1 MDARGLAVCIPEA
14 PDDDLARVPIIDL
27 KSGYV
32 LRSVD
37 ALPKQGA
44 VAPWRL
50 HQNYIKD
57 VRMLRRGP
65 IDDGVSFAT
74 REQAAHAAVGAAA
87 ESAVGGRPH
96 AQNGHE
102 TARPAQALL
111 DGLVSADGAP
121 AEGVLR

>member
-1 MDARGLAVCIPEA
+1 MPVGVRVFADPGVRTRREDARGLAVCIPEA
-14 PDDDLARVPIIDL
+14 PEDDLPRVPIIDL

-57 VRMLRRGP
+57 VRLLRRG
-65 IDDGVSFAT
+65 
-74 REQAAHAAVGAAA
+74 RRWR
-87 ESAVGGRPH
+87 GR
-96 AQNGHE
+96 G
-102 TARPAQALL
+102 
-111 DGLVSADGAP
+111 
-121 AEGVLR
+121 